1 MNKLI
6 NKISHII
13 FKFVQAFEVV
23 VSLIIAIVVVFMLY
37 NLIVSILKTDILAMN
52 SAEFSSFLSSAL
64 TLVVGLE
71 FVKLLCQH
79 TPENLIDVLLLA
91 ISRQI
96 VVEHH
101 ETFSLLLGILSIMC
115 LLIARKFLS
124 DLKKDP

>member
-13 FKFVQAFEVV
+13 FKFVQAFEVA
-23 VSLIIAIVVVFMLY
+23 VSLIIAVVVVFMLY

-52 SAEFSSFLSSAL
+52 SAEFSNFLSSAL

-79 TPENLIDVLLLA
+79 TPENLIDVLMLA

-124 DLKKDP
+124 DLKKDS